1 MVKVQCDIRSMSL
14 TDVIY
19 MEMAL
24 GTLLYVKDQVFRSS
38 ALTKPTYLTAYQ
50 QISYFYGNKRF
61 IAVIKIP
68 PLCVA

>member
-1 MVKVQCDIRSMSL
+1 
-14 TDVIY
+14 

-24 GTLLYVKDQVFRSS
+24 GTLLYVKHQVFRSS
-38 ALTKPTYLTAYQ
+38 ALTKLTYLTAYQ
-50 QISYFYGNKRF
+50 QISYFYGTKRF